1 MNTNKQRVLI
11 VALFFLL
18 TGSCAAYAAIDLPVR
33 AGDQADYMMEGSV
46 ERGALLYANNC
57 RTCHGNQGEGFV
69 GPQLNVA
76 EWRNQDP
83 VVLAENQHM
92 LTRTLN
98 CGRAGT
104 LMPAWLDDSGGSLN
118 ERQIEHLVNFLTEQE
133 HGEEYLDQFGA
144 PTSKGWVEALE
155 FAHNLNTEL
164 TAVIGGDT
172 LSIIADQHG
181 IGVGALA
188 EANNTPL
195 ENANDLLDRGTRVQL
210 PANSDHPD
218 GFTYQVRS
226 DNDTIAKLANQ
237 LNVGAAIIAD
247 LNGIQYE
254 LDYDSGSFTLIENGE
269 EVPGLLVGTTLE
281 LPEGATYR
289 VLAGNTLESIAEQH
303 GVSASDIRGL
313 NENLLEGVEDDT
325 ELDGR
330 FRLDLP
336 ENPTVTVTA
345 EDTVG
350 IVAAW
355 YDLDANE
362 LADANEIGVD
372 DTLADGQVLTL
383 PAESRYIVQE
393 LDTLGSI
400 AERHGVDEA
409 TLQQLNAIESPA
421 LFSNALILR
430 MPKVDSYAIAVQT
443 LEDAAAGF
451 GNVTASTLA
460 DANEIEVDAP
470 LRVGTVLELPEAAY
484 GTAPPE
490 ARNPGTG
497 CVQFAVSDS
506 AYQEILGVTAF
517 DPQDAPEEFT
527 EDLTIQAHANDWTIP
542 DQTPNEGVV
551 KVRPG
556 TVASFTNEEPV
567 LHTVTIEGETLE
579 PNFGPSTDATFEFEF
594 VDEGRYYIT
603 CDYHPDMRAWVF
615 VENE

>member
-33 AGDQADYMMEGSV
+33 AGDQADYLMEGSV

-69 GPQLNVA
+69 GPPLNLT

-83 VVLAENQHM
+83 VILAENQHM

-104 LMPAWLDDSGGSLN
+104 LMPAWLNDNGGSLN
-118 ERQIEHLVNFLTEQE
+118 ERQIEHLVNFLTEEE
-133 HGEEYLDQFGA
+133 HGEEYIDQFGV

-155 FAHNLNTEL
+155 FAHNLNGEL

-172 LSIIADQHG
+172 LGLIADQHG

-188 EANNTPL
+188 EANNIPL
-195 ENANDLLDRGTRVQL
+195 ENANDLLDRGTRVTI
-210 PANSDHPD
+210 PANSDHPE

-226 DNDTIAKLANQ
+226 DNDTIAKLAGQ
-237 LNVGAAIIAD
+237 LHVGAAIVAD
-247 LNGIQYE
+247 LNGLQYE
-254 LDYDSGSFTLIENGE
+254 IDYGDESFTLIENGE
-269 EVPGLLVGTTLE
+269 PVAGLLAGTTLE

-289 VLAGNTLESIAEQH
+289 VLAGDTLETIAERH
-303 GVSASDIRGL
+303 GVQASAIRDL
-313 NENLLEGVEDDT
+313 NEDLLDDVDDDT

-336 ENPTVTVTA
+336 ENPTVAVTA
-345 EDTVG
+345 ADTVG

-355 YDLDANE
+355 YDLDAAE
-362 LADANEIGVD
+362 LATLNEIEED
-372 DTLADGQVLTL
+372 AALSDGQVLTL

-393 LDTLGSI
+393 LDTIELV
-400 AERHGVDEA
+400 AERHGTDVA
-409 TLQQLNAIESPA
+409 TLQELNAIDNPA
-421 LFSNALILR
+421 LFSNALILE
-430 MPKVDSYAIAVQT
+430 MPKVDAYSVAVQT
-443 LEDAAAGF
+443 LEAAAEGF
-451 GNVTASTLA
+451 GNVNAASLA
-460 DANEIEVDAP
+460 EANGIEEDAV
-470 LRVGTVLELPEAAY
+470 LRVGTVLELPDRAY
-484 GTAPPE
+484 GTAPPD
-490 ARNPGTG
+490 AQNNGTG

-506 AYQEILGVTAF
+506 VYQEILGVTAF
-517 DPQDAPEEFT
+517 DPQDPPEEFT
-527 EDLTIQAHANDWTIP
+527 EDLQIQAHANDWTIP
-542 DQTPNEGVV
+542 GQPANEGVV

-556 TVASFTNEEPV
+556 TVALFTNIEPV
-567 LHTVTIEGETLE
+567 LHTVTVEGDTLE

-603 CDYHPDMRAWVF
+603 CDYHPDMKAWVF
-615 VENE
+615 VEEE